1 MWAHNSLCTN
11 HIATFG
17 SEAQKRRYLPRL
29 ASGEVLGAWGLTEP
43 GSGSDAAALRTR
55 AEWRDGEWVLNGS
68 KAFFTNAS
76 VGGIAVVLARTDP
89 GQRSRGISAFI
100 LERGTPGFRAGQPYR
115 KLGLHASD
123 TAELIFEDARV
134 PATGLLGERGMGFV
148 QAMQVLEG
156 GRIAMA
162 AMAVGIADAA
172 LGQSVKYMNQRT
184 AFGRTLAEFNGLQG
198 MLADVATEV
207 EVARLL
213 TLRAAYLKDAGRPAR
228 HAAAMAKLFASE
240 TAMKVASKAVQI
252 HGGAGYITEFPVER
266 IFRDAKL
273 TEIGEG
279 AAERQRLVIPRRG
292 TGPDPRRVAAVFRD
306 PGLFPWGGV
315 VETVEFGLGLGGS
328 AAARRRAI
336 ATEPLPPLGLKGFAE
351 KYPRELSG
359 GMKQRVAIGRAL
371 AIDTKILLMD
381 EPFGALDEQTRV
393 LMGEWLLDI
402 WRRTRKTVIF
412 VTHSLHEALFLSTR
426 IAVMTAR
433 PGRIK
438 SVLDLPLDY
447 PRSMESPELVALRA
461 KLWGEIREESLR
473 AMQ

>member
-1 MWAHNSLCTN
+1 MDFELTDDQKRIRRAAREFAEGELGDAIAPYDERQTFPHEIVKKLGPLGFLGVLVPDEYGGAGLDYVSYALIVEELCRGDASVGITMWAHNSLCTN
-11 HIATFG
+11 HITVFG

-29 ASGEVLGAWGLTEP
+29 ASGDVLGAWGLTEA

-68 KAFFTNAS
+68 KAFITNAS
-76 VGGIAVVLARTDP
+76 VGGLAVVLARTDP
-89 GQRSRGISAFI
+89 EQRSRSISAFI

-123 TAELIFEDARV
+123 TAELILEDARV
-134 PATGLLGERGMGFV
+134 PAAGLLGERGMGFV
-148 QAMQVLEG
+148 HALQVLEG

-162 AMAVGIADAA
+162 AMGVGIAEAA

-240 TAMKVASKAVQI
+240 TAMKAASKAVQI

-279 AAERQRLVIPRRG
+279 TSEIQRLVI
-292 TGPDPRRVAAVFRD
+292 
-306 PGLFPWGGV
+306 
-315 VETVEFGLGLGGS
+315 
-328 AAARRRAI
+328 AREI
-336 ATEPLPPLGLKGFAE
+336 LQ
-351 KYPRELSG
+351 LS
-359 GMKQRVAIGRAL
+359 
-371 AIDTKILLMD
+371 
-381 EPFGALDEQTRV
+381 
-393 LMGEWLLDI
+393 
-402 WRRTRKTVIF
+402 
-412 VTHSLHEALFLSTR
+412 
-426 IAVMTAR
+426 
-433 PGRIK
+433 
-438 SVLDLPLDY
+438 
-447 PRSMESPELVALRA
+447 
-461 KLWGEIREESLR
+461 
-473 AMQ
+473 